1 MQAREIVSRSD
12 LMKELHVHA
21 CSCIFA
27 PKGLCCL
34 HFVMQSTRANKYL
47 IVLTRKS
54 VFQFFSFKSCRCLWR
69 YSADTTYMYN
79 QGIMSRMTS
88 PDKQGV
94 PKHYVIHCTP
104 GLYHL

>member
-47 IVLTRKS
+47 IVLTINIGLS
-54 VFQFFSFKSCRCLWR
+54 IFFHSKAAVVCGG
-69 YSADTTYMYN
+69 TV
-79 QGIMSRMTS
+79 Q
-88 PDKQGV
+88 
-94 PKHYVIHCTP
+94 TP
-104 GLYHL
+104 STCIIRALCHE